1 MLYLKMKVFLAPIR
15 WIIITGLV
23 FFAASGDLGNV
34 RVWIYLAVY
43 AIGGIAIGILLYK
56 KAPQLLKDRKKM
68 QEGTK
73 PLDKYIILT
82 YFLLALFVTPLVA
95 GLDKRIH
102 LADTLPFAYLY
113 AGIILYL
120 LSAIFS
126 VWPMIHNPFF
136 ETTVR
141 IQQDKS
147 HQVIRTGPYRI
158 VRHPGYLGMILSSLS
173 MPLVLGSVLAL
184 IPMFTMVVM
193 MVLRTYY
200 EDTTLQCE
208 LGGYVDYCRDVR
220 YRLVPY
226 VW

>member
-1 MLYLKMKVFLAPIR
+1 MKVFLAPIR

-23 FFAASGDLGNV
+23 FFAASGDLSNV
-34 RVWIYLAVY
+34 RVWIYLAIY
-43 AIGGIAIGILLYK
+43 ALGGIAIGILLYK
-56 KAPQLLKDRKKM
+56 KAPQLLKDREKM

-95 GLDKRIH
+95 GLDRRIH

-120 LSAIFS
+120 LSAVFS

-141 IQQDKS
+141 IQENKS

-173 MPLVLGSVLAL
+173 MPLVLGSIFAL
-184 IPMFTMVVM
+184 IPMFIMVVL

-200 EDTTLQCE
+200 EDTTLQRE
-208 LGGYVDYCRDVR
+208 LHGYADYCRDVR

>member
-1 MLYLKMKVFLAPIR
+1 MDIPCRICFGRL
-15 WIIITGLV
+15 
-23 FFAASGDLGNV
+23 
-34 RVWIYLAVY
+34 
-43 AIGGIAIGILLYK
+43 AIGILLYK
-56 KAPQLLKDRKKM
+56 KAPQLLKDREKM

-73 PLDKYIILT
+73 QLDKYIILI
-82 YFLLALFVTPLVA
+82 YFLLALFVTPFVA
-95 GLDKRIH
+95 GLDRRIH
-102 LADTLPFAYLY
+102 LADTLRFAYLY
-113 AGIILYL
+113 PGIILYL
-120 LSAIFS
+120 LSVAFS

-184 IPMFTMVVM
+184 IPMFIMVVLII
-193 MVLRTYY
+193 LRTYY
-200 EDTTLQCE
+200 EDITLQRE
-208 LGGYVDYCRDVR
+208 LDGYTDYCQDIR